1 MSAEDASSTVN
12 LPPHV
17 RLIEMATAAVVSR
30 VVWVAAKLGVADL
43 LAGGAR
49 SADELAGPVGLHAPS
64 LHRLLR
70 TLGMLGIVHEEDGH
84 RFSLTPVGEA
94 LREGAPGCA
103 RSTILT
109 FGGPAMSAALG
120 EFEHSI
126 RTGQTGFEKAL
137 GVPIF
142 GYFAQHPDEARLFS
156 ETMIGFHGAE
166 PPAVAAAY
174 DFGPVGTLVD
184 VGGASGN
191 MLAAVL
197 TRHPGVRG
205 VLFDLPHAVS
215 QAGPLLAS
223 NGIDG
228 RVSVVA
234 GDFFSSVPAGGDC
247 YLLSHIIHDWSEEQ
261 CLTILRNVRAAMK
274 PEGRLLIVEM
284 VLPTGDAPHPGKLL
298 DMVMLVVPG
307 GRERTEMEYRDLLAK
322 AGFRLT
328 RVVPTASPV
337 SVVEALPA

>member
-1 MSAEDASSTVN
+1 
-12 LPPHV
+12 
-17 RLIEMATAAVVSR
+17 
-30 VVWVAAKLGVADL
+30 
-43 LAGGAR
+43 
-49 SADELAGPVGLHAPS
+49 
-64 LHRLLR
+64 
-70 TLGMLGIVHEEDGH
+70 MLGIVHEEDGH
-84 RFSLTPVGEA
+84 RFALTPIGEA

-109 FGGPAMSAALG
+109 FGGPAVSAALG

-142 GYFAQHPDEARLFS
+142 AYFAQHPDEARVFT
-156 ETMIGFHGAE
+156 ETMIGIHGAE

-174 DFGPVGTLVD
+174 DFGQVGTLVD

-197 TRHPGVRG
+197 ARHPGVRG
-205 VLFDLPHAVS
+205 VLFDLPHVVS
-215 QAGPLLAS
+215 HSGPFLAS

-228 RVSVVA
+228 KVSVVP
-234 GDFFSSVPAGGDC
+234 GDFFSSVPAGGDG

-307 GRERTEMEYRDLLAK
+307 GRERTEAEYRDLLAK

-337 SVVEALPA
+337 SVVEAVPA

>member
-1 MSAEDASSTVN
+1 
-12 LPPHV
+12 
-17 RLIEMATAAVVSR
+17 
-30 VVWVAAKLGVADL
+30 
-43 LAGGAR
+43 
-49 SADELAGPVGLHAPS
+49 
-64 LHRLLR
+64 
-70 TLGMLGIVHEEDGH
+70 
-84 RFSLTPVGEA
+84 
-94 LREGAPGCA
+94 
-103 RSTILT
+103 
-109 FGGPAMSAALG
+109 
-120 EFEHSI
+120 
-126 RTGQTGFEKAL
+126 
-137 GVPIF
+137 
-142 GYFAQHPDEARLFS
+142 
-156 ETMIGFHGAE
+156 MIGFHGAE

-174 DFGPVGTLVD
+174 DFGLVGTLVD

-215 QAGPLLAS
+215 QSGAFLAS

-228 RVSVVA
+228 RVSVVS
-234 GDFFSSVPAGGDC
+234 GDFFSSVPAGNDC

-261 CLTILRNVRAAMK
+261 CLAILRNVRAAMK
-274 PEGRLLIVEM
+274 PKGRLLIVEM

-307 GRERTEMEYRDLLAK
+307 GRERTEAEYRDLLAK

-337 SVVEALPA
+337 SVVEAVPA